1 VGVFGQLRGWSQT
14 PHVVCDEAGKPRRS
28 RAKTSRAGYSA
39 PRSPAAATA
48 MEAAVETMT
57 AVPAAAAPAAIAAAA
72 PRIPAIAVCARA
84 VAARFFDRVHGL
96 RDGSKHRRS
105 NRSLCLA
112 RARVAAKGVMA
123 VCVISLASLALGAEP
138 RVHVFQPIP
147 ATLAIARQPA
157 VEGGAIKVE
166 NLRQNLAALTV
177 SHTLDVAYPKL
188 FEGLVIK
195 FASVVPS
202 HSKNEPIMFRQGIRN
217 VDLLTS

>member
-1 VGVFGQLRGWSQT
+1 
-14 PHVVCDEAGKPRRS
+14 
-28 RAKTSRAGYSA
+28 
-39 PRSPAAATA
+39 
-48 MEAAVETMT
+48 MEATVETMT
-57 AVPAAAAPAAIAAAA
+57 AVPTAAVETMTSMPAAAA

-96 RDGSKHRRS
+96 RDGFKHRRS

-138 RVHVFQPIP
+138 RVYVFQPIP

-157 VEGGAIKVE
+157 VDGGAIKVE

-177 SHTLDVAYPKL
+177 SHTLDVAYPNL

>member
-1 VGVFGQLRGWSQT
+1 M
-14 PHVVCDEAGKPRRS
+14 EA
-28 RAKTSRAGYSA
+28 TVETM
-39 PRSPAAATA
+39 TA
-48 MEAAVETMT
+48 VPTAAVETMT
-57 AVPAAAAPAAIAAAA
+57 SMPAAAAPAAIAAAA

-96 RDGSKHRRS
+96 RDGFKHRRS

-112 RARVAAKGVMA
+112 RARVAAAKGVMA

-157 VEGGAIKVE
+157 VDGGAIKVE

-177 SHTLDVAYPKL
+177 SHTLDVAYPNL